1 MFPKTYL
8 GPCQVSMM
16 ELPRKATQQMFE
28 RGLSRLRLSNHYCV
42 KTVRIWSFFGLY
54 FPAFGLNT
62 ERYGVS
68 LLIHS
73 KCGKIRTRK
82 TPNTDAFHA
91 VHSVHIHQMKN
102 ITRNPHTLNFC
113 LVVTEAARDFLQK
126 NVLKIFDKSTRKHLR
141 RLLFQ

>member
-1 MFPKTYL
+1 
-8 GPCQVSMM
+8 
-16 ELPRKATQQMFE
+16 MFE

-113 LVVTEAARDFLQK
+113 LVVTEAAARDFLQK

-141 RLLFQ
+141 RLLF